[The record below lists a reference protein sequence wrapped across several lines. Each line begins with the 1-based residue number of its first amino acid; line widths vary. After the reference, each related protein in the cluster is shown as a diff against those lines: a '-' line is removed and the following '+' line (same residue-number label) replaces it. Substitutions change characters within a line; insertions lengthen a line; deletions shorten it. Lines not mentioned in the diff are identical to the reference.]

1 MKKDYHFCISGQN
14 ELICRTEPDYIRAFN
29 CLAISAFKTNS
40 TLLADAI
47 MSNHIHVCI
56 RSENIQSSIK
66 DFRYSYTRYF
76 NRKYGRVGSLG
87 ESCAFLS
94 ELQGYYHIMAVISY
108 VLRNP
113 VHHGVARTPFAYK
126 YCSASAYF
134 QSDMGLNGEVCLL
147 PQKSCYKY
155 LPKACIKPDHF
166 LMGIDGQI
174 LRETVLDIVDVE
186 YKYATVR
193 SFLYYM
199 NRLSGEEWR
208 LEQEKDNISAPS
220 VDISTIEP
228 ATLGQSVQEML
239 HNEHGKRK
247 IGITDI
253 ELCSL
258 VDNKL
263 LPMYHQ
269 ESVYSLSER
278 NKYDLLYLLKNEY
291 NINDKQARRC
301 LKML

>member
-1 MKKDYHFCISGQN
+1 MKKEYHFCISGKN
-14 ELICRTEPDYIRAFN
+14 ELICRTESDYIRAFN
-29 CLAISAFKTNS
+29 CLAVSAFNTDS

-47 MSNHIHVCI
+47 MSNHMHVCV
-56 RSENIQSSIK
+56 RSEDIESFVK

-76 NRKYGRVGSLG
+76 NRKYGRSGSLG
-87 ESCAFLS
+87 EKCCFVS
-94 ELQGYYHIMAVISY
+94 ELQGYYHILAVIAY
-108 VLRNP
+108 ILRNP

-134 QSDMGLNGEVCLL
+134 QSDLGRNTDVSLL
-147 PQKSCYKY
+147 PQKSYYKY
-155 LPKACIKPDHF
+155 LPKACIVPEHF
-166 LMGIDGQI
+166 LMGKDGQI
-174 LRETVLDIVDVE
+174 LRESVLDIKDVE
-186 YKYATVR
+186 YKFATAR

-208 LEQEKDNISAPS
+208 LEQEKDNISVPF

-228 ATLGQSVQEML
+228 GAVGQSLQEML
-239 HNEHGKRK
+239 RNEHGKHQ
-247 IGITDI
+247 IAVTDI
-253 ELCSL
+253 DLCSL

-269 ESVYSLSER
+269 ESVYMLSER

-291 NINDKQARRC
+291 NINDRQARRC